1 MGASLVDNFIN
12 DSYATLSIK
21 IILSYKLA
29 LELLIS
35 ELQSLLSLSQHHA
48 ANVALSQAA
57 DKRKSLINI
66 IS

>member
-1 MGASLVDNFIN
+1 MLLCP
-12 DSYATLSIK
+12 TLSIK

-48 ANVALSQAA
+48 ALAQTALALMCLALSQHHAPLA
-57 DKRKSLINI
+57 LSCALL
-66 IS
+66 